1 MNLITILEELHHVS
15 SFRLSIFDTSFNEIA
30 AFPLTIS
37 NFCSFLQQKPGV
49 KECCNKCHNRAFDIV
64 KETGEPYI
72 YHCEFGLY
80 EAIAPLYHDNILY
93 GFIKMGQTLNKNLD
107 TSSYI
112 FEKALPFI
120 QNEDL
125 LTEKIKEIPTSTK
138 EQILSCI
145 SLMKICA
152 EYISLSNR
160 INLNEK
166 TLAKEI
172 KTYIDSNFQTK
183 ISLET
188 LCNHFFYSKPTI
200 MNAFKNTYHKSI
212 NRYIQ
217 ETRLNHA
224 IQLLNNSKES
234 IFTIAKDCGYT
245 DQNYFTKV
253 FIKEFGV
260 TPSQFRKQQTVV

>member
-15 SFRLSIFDTSFNEIA
+15 GFRLSIFDTSINELA
-30 AFPLTIS
+30 SFPLAIS
-37 NFCSFLQQKPGV
+37 NFCSYLQQSPGA
-49 KECCNKCHNRAFDIV
+49 KECCNKCHMEAFDIV
-64 KETGEPYI
+64 KETEEPYI

-80 EAIAPLYHDNILY
+80 EAIAPLYHDNTLY
-93 GFIKMGQTLNKNLD
+93 GYMKIGQTVNKNLD
-107 TSSYI
+107 NTSYI
-112 FEKALPFI
+112 FEKALPYI
-120 QNEDL
+120 KNDEL
-125 LTEKIKEIPTSTK
+125 LKKKINEIPISTK
-138 EQILSCI
+138 EQIVSCM

-166 TLAKEI
+166 ALAKEI
-172 KTYIDSNFQTK
+172 KSYIDANFQLK

-200 MNAFKNTYHKSI
+200 MNAYKNTYHKSI

-224 IQLLNNSKES
+224 VRLLKNSKDS
-234 IFTIAKDCGYT
+234 IFTIARDCGYT

-253 FIKEFGV
+253 FIKEFGL
-260 TPSQFRKQQTVV
+260 TPSQFRKQQTS